1 MLLVKHNVKPSPI
14 HGLGIFLL
22 QPVASGE
29 LVWRYASTFDTE
41 LSAEFVA
48 SLAPEDADTVYT
60 HAEYFPERAVFR
72 LGNDADIFMNHSS
85 HPTLLDLGDAM
96 IATRDLFIGDEL
108 TCDYK
113 EVRVMDFENKLAAK
127 YAAE

>member
-1 MLLVKHNVKPSPI
+1 MLLVKHTVTSSPI

-22 QPVASGE
+22 QPVAAGE
-29 LVWRYASTFDTE
+29 VVWRYASTFDTE
-41 LSAEFVA
+41 LTAAFVA
-48 SLAPEDADTVYT
+48 SLPPEDADTVYT

-85 HPTLLDLGDAM
+85 QPTLLDLGDEM
-96 IATRDLFIGDEL
+96 IAIRDLFIGDEL
-108 TCDYK
+108 TCDYQ
-113 EVRVMDFENKLAAK
+113 EVRVMGFENELADK